1 MKWPLLRWMV
11 LVVTAMA
18 WSVTVYAQTT
28 VPSRAPAVT
37 KAKPAAQQAFAT
49 PEEAAAALANALR
62 SDDLRQI
69 HSVLG
74 PGSGKVIRSGDPVQD
89 AAGRK
94 RFLAAYE
101 TSVKIEPLGDAK
113 VTLLIGSEEFPFPF
127 PLLKTATG
135 WKFDSKAGAEE
146 VLNRRIGRNER
157 AAIQVCLAY
166 VDAQREYATKD
177 RDKDGLL
184 AYAQKFI
191 STPGEH
197 DGLYW
202 ETREGEAASPL
213 GPLSTRAKE
222 QGYTNLGTEPYHGY
236 YYKILTEQGADNP
249 GGAYSYV
256 VRGKMI
262 GGFALVAYPARWG
275 ASGVMTLICNHQGV
289 VYEKNLGKDT
299 VAIAERMTRYNPDA
313 SWKKTDE

>member
-1 MKWPLLRWMV
+1 MNRPLLWWMA
-11 LVVTAMA
+11 LVVTAVT
-18 WSVTVYAQTT
+18 WPITVYAQTT
-28 VPSRAPAVT
+28 IPSKAPAVT
-37 KAKPAAQQAFAT
+37 KAKPAARQAFAT
-49 PEEAAAALANALR
+49 PEQAAAALANAVR
-62 SDDLRQI
+62 SEDLTQI

-74 PGSGKVIRSGDPVQD
+74 PGSGKVIHSGDPVQD

-94 RFLAAYE
+94 RFLEAYE
-101 TSVKIEPLGDAK
+101 QSVKIEPSGDAK
-113 VTLLIGSEEFPFPF
+113 ATLLIGSEEFPFPF
-127 PLLKTATG
+127 PLVKTATG

-184 AYAQKFI
+184 EYAHKFI

-222 QGYTNLGTEPYHGY
+222 QGYANFEPYHGY
-236 YYKILTEQGADNP
+236 YYKILTAQGADNP
-249 GGAYSYV
+249 GGAYSYI

-275 ASGVMTLICNHQGV
+275 ASGVMTFICNHRGV
-289 VYEKNLGKDT
+289 VYEKNLGKAT
-299 VAIAERMTRYNPDA
+299 VVIAERMTRYNPDD
-313 SWKKTDE
+313 SWKMTDE

>member
-1 MKWPLLRWMV
+1 MNRPLLCCMA
-11 LVVTAMA
+11 LVATAA
-18 WSVTVYAQTT
+18 TWPVTVCAQTT
-28 VPSRAPAVT
+28 IPSRAPAVT
-37 KAKPAAQQAFAT
+37 KAKPEAQRIFAT
-49 PEEAAAALANALR
+49 PEEAAAELANAIR
-62 SDDLRQI
+62 SNDLKHI

-74 PGSGKVIRSGDPVQD
+74 PGSGKVIHSGDPVQD

-94 RFLAAYE
+94 RFLEAYG
-101 TSVKIEPLGDAK
+101 TSVKVEPSGDAR
-113 VTLLIGSEEFPFPF
+113 VTLLIGAEEFPFPF
-127 PLLKTATG
+127 PLVKTATG
-135 WKFDSKAGAEE
+135 WKFDAKAGAEE

-157 AAIQVCLAY
+157 SAIQVCLAY

-184 AYAQKFI
+184 EYAHKFI

-202 ETREGEAASPL
+202 ETQEGEAASPF
-213 GPLSTRAKE
+213 GPLSARDKE
-222 QGYTNLGTEPYHGY
+222 QGYKVGTQPYHGY
-236 YYKILTEQGADNP
+236 YYKILTAQGAANP
-249 GGAYSYV
+249 GGAYSYI

-275 ASGVMTLICNHQGV
+275 ASGVMTFICNHQGV
-289 VYEKNLGKDT
+289 VYEKNLGKST
-299 VAIAERMTRYNPDA
+299 VVIAERMTLYNPDA

>member
-1 MKWPLLRWMV
+1 MALVATAVAWP
-11 LVVTAMA
+11 
-18 WSVTVYAQTT
+18 VTVYAQTT
-28 VPSRAPAVT
+28 IPSRAPAVT
-37 KAKPAAQQAFAT
+37 KAKPEAQRIFAT
-49 PEEAAAALANALR
+49 PEQAAAALANAIR
-62 SDDLRQI
+62 SNDLTHI

-94 RFLAAYE
+94 RFLEAYE
-101 TSVKIEPLGDAK
+101 TSVKIEPAGDAR
-113 VTLLIGSEEFPFPF
+113 VTLFIGSEEFPFPF
-127 PLLKTATG
+127 PLVKTATG
-135 WKFDSKAGAEE
+135 WRFDSKAGAEE

-157 AAIQVCLAY
+157 SAIQVCLAY

-184 AYAQKFI
+184 EYAHKFI

-222 QGYTNLGTEPYHGY
+222 QGYENLEPYHGY
-236 YYKILTEQGADNP
+236 YYKILTAQGADNL
-249 GGAYSYV
+249 GGAYSYI
-256 VRGKMI
+256 VRGQMI

-275 ASGVMTLICNHQGV
+275 ASGVMTFICNHRAV
-289 VYEKNLGKDT
+289 VYEKNLGKGT
-299 VAIAERMTRYNPDA
+299 VVIAERMTRYNPDA
-313 SWKKTDE
+313 TWKKTDE

>member
-1 MKWPLLRWMV
+1 MNRPLLWWV
-11 LVVTAMA
+11 ALVVTAVT
-18 WSVTVYAQTT
+18 WPVTVYAQTT
-28 VPSRAPAVT
+28 IPAKAPELT
-37 KAKPAAQQAFAT
+37 KAKPAAQQTFAT

-62 SDDLRQI
+62 SDDPRQI

-101 TSVKIEPLGDAK
+101 TRVKIEPLGDAK
-113 VTLLIGSEEFPFPF
+113 VTLLIGSEDFPFPF
-127 PLLKTATG
+127 PLVKMATG

-157 AAIQVCLAY
+157 SAIQVCLAY

-184 AYAQKFI
+184 EYAQKLI
-191 STPGEH
+191 STPGQH

-202 ETREGEAASPL
+202 EDQEGKAVSPL
-213 GPLSTRAKE
+213 GPLTTRAKA
-222 QGYTNLGTEPYHGY
+222 QGYIDLGTEPYHGY

-249 GGAYSYV
+249 GGAYSYI

-299 VAIAERMTRYNPDA
+299 VAIAERMMRYNPDA
-313 SWKKTDE
+313 TWKKADE

>member
-1 MKWPLLRWMV
+1 MNQPRLWCMALVATAVAWPI
-11 LVVTAMA
+11 
-18 WSVTVYAQTT
+18 TVYAQTKI
-28 VPSRAPAVT
+28 PSRAPAVT
-37 KAKPAAQQAFAT
+37 KAKPEAQRVFAT
-49 PEEAAAALANALR
+49 PEQAAAALANAIR
-62 SDDLRQI
+62 SNDLTHI

-94 RFLAAYE
+94 RFLEAYE
-101 TSVKIEPLGDAK
+101 TSVKIEPAGDAR
-113 VTLLIGSEEFPFPF
+113 VTLFIGSEEFPFPF
-127 PLLKTATG
+127 PLVKTATG
-135 WKFDSKAGAEE
+135 WRFDSKAGAEE

-157 AAIQVCLAY
+157 SAIQVCLAY

-184 AYAQKFI
+184 EYAHKFI

-222 QGYTNLGTEPYHGY
+222 QGYENLEPYHGY
-236 YYKILTEQGADNP
+236 YYKILTAQGADNL
-249 GGAYSYV
+249 GGAYSYI
-256 VRGKMI
+256 VRGQMI

-275 ASGVMTLICNHQGV
+275 ASGVMTFICNHRAV
-289 VYEKNLGKDT
+289 VYEKNLGKGT
-299 VAIAERMTRYNPDA
+299 VVIAERMTRYNPDA
-313 SWKKTDE
+313 TWKKTDE

>member
-1 MKWPLLRWMV
+1 MNRPRLWCMALV
-11 LVVTAMA
+11 ATVVTWPVM
-18 WSVTVYAQTT
+18 VYAQTT
-28 VPSRAPAVT
+28 IPSGAPAVT
-37 KAKPAAQQAFAT
+37 KAKPEAQRMFKT
-49 PEEAAAALANALR
+49 PEQAAAELANSIR
-62 SDDLRQI
+62 SNDLTHI

-74 PGSGKVIRSGDPVQD
+74 PGSSKVIRSGDPVQD
-89 AAGRK
+89 TAGRK
-94 RFLAAYE
+94 RFLEAYE
-101 TSVKIEPLGDAK
+101 TSVKIERSGDAR
-113 VTLLIGSEEFPFPF
+113 VTLLIGSGEFPFPF
-127 PLLKTATG
+127 PLVKLATG

-146 VLNRRIGRNER
+146 IVNRRIGRNER
-157 AAIQVCLAY
+157 SAIQVCLAY

-177 RDKDGLL
+177 RDTDGLL
-184 AYAQKFI
+184 EYAHKFI

-222 QGYTNLGTEPYHGY
+222 QGYVNLEPYHGY
-236 YYKILTEQGADNP
+236 YYKILTGQGADNP
-249 GGAYSYV
+249 GGAYSYI

-275 ASGVMTLICNHQGV
+275 ASGVMTFICNHRGV

-313 SWKKTDE
+313 TWKKTDE

>member
-1 MKWPLLRWMV
+1 MNQPRLWCMAL
-11 LVVTAMA
+11 VTAAVA
-18 WSVTVYAQTT
+18 WPVTVYAQTSI
-28 VPSRAPAVT
+28 PSRAPAVT
-37 KAKPAAQQAFAT
+37 KAKPAAQRLFAT
-49 PEEAAAALANALR
+49 PEQAAAELANAIR
-62 SDDLRQI
+62 SSDLKRI

-74 PGSGKVIRSGDPVQD
+74 PGSGKVIHSGDPIQD

-94 RFLAAYE
+94 RFLEAYE
-101 TSVKIEPLGDAK
+101 TSVKIEPAGDAR

-127 PLLKTATG
+127 PLVKTASG
-135 WKFDSKAGAEE
+135 WQFDSKAGAEE

-157 AAIQVCLAY
+157 SAVQVCLAY

-184 AYAQKFI
+184 EYAHKFI
-191 STPGEH
+191 STPGER

-222 QGYTNLGTEPYHGY
+222 QGYENLEPYHGY
-236 YYKILTEQGADNP
+236 YYKILTAEGADSS
-249 GGAYSYV
+249 GGAFSYI
-256 VRGKMI
+256 VRGQMI

-275 ASGVMTLICNHQGV
+275 ASGVMTFICNHRGV

-299 VAIAERMTRYNPDA
+299 VAIAERMTRYNPDT

>member
-1 MKWPLLRWMV
+1 MA
-11 LVVTAMA
+11 LVVTAA
-18 WSVTVYAQTT
+18 TWPVTVYAQTT
-28 VPSRAPAVT
+28 IPSGASAAA
-37 KAKPAAQQAFAT
+37 KAKAEAQQIFAT
-49 PEEAAAALANALR
+49 PEQAAAELAHAIR
-62 SDDLRQI
+62 SNDLKQI

-74 PGSGKVIRSGDPVQD
+74 PGSGKVIHSGDPVQD

-94 RFLAAYE
+94 RFLEAYE
-101 TSVKIEPLGDAK
+101 TSVQIEPSGDAR
-113 VTLLIGSEEFPFPF
+113 VALLIGAQEFPFPF
-127 PLLKTATG
+127 PLVKTATG

-157 AAIQVCLAY
+157 SAIQVCLAY

-184 AYAQKFI
+184 EYAHKFI

-202 ETREGEAASPL
+202 ETQEGEAASPL
-213 GPLSTRAKE
+213 GPLSARAKE
-222 QGYTNLGTEPYHGY
+222 QGYKLGTPPYHGY
-236 YYKILTEQGADNP
+236 YYKILTAQGVDNP

-275 ASGVMTLICNHQGV
+275 ASGVMTFICNHQGV
-289 VYEKNLGKDT
+289 VYEKNLGKGT
-299 VAIAERMTRYNPDA
+299 VVIAERMTRYNPNA
-313 SWKKTDE
+313 SWKKIDE